1 VQQWLQ
7 GRLDFAARV
16 PRFRQGPA
24 LQGVRLSQLHSR
36 SAAAL
41 SYAAPQA
48 GGGRVTL
55 LIVDDP
61 DDGDPPGS
69 VRQLAGRE
77 VWLSRSRG
85 YNVVSWRTNEIV
97 YSLIS
102 DLDESDVLQLVQAV
116 ELR

>member
-1 VQQWLQ
+1 M
-7 GRLDFAARV
+7 
-16 PRFRQGPA
+16 
-24 LQGVRLSQLHSR
+24 HSR
-36 SAAAL
+36 PAAAL
-41 SYAAPQA
+41 SYSVPQA
-48 GGGRVTL
+48 GGQRVTL

-61 DDGDPPGS
+61 DDDPPGS
-69 VRQLAGRE
+69 VRRLPGRQ

-85 YNVVSWRTNEIV
+85 YNVVSWRTDEIV